1 MLGAVSRAMAAT
13 GLGPLA
19 RPSRLRGKGWERKD
33 YLEGAA
39 GACRSSSHPSG
50 MFKASFVF
58 VVLDCCLDMLLKD
71 VPPTVVSLNAKLNL
85 EKAAASLPC
94 ARKIRL

>member
-1 MLGAVSRAMAAT
+1 MGEEGLLG
-13 GLGPLA
+13 L
-19 RPSRLRGKGWERKD
+19 
-33 YLEGAA
+33 LEGAA

-50 MFKASFVF
+50 MVKASFVF

-94 ARKIRL
+94 IRKL